1 MVTELN
7 SFQRQRKNKIIL
19 IIYSDL
25 FFLYKLMAVQK
36 SPRLSDSTC
45 VSAVVD
51 VTHRTMRCG
60 ISPAP
65 VRELLIQCC

>member
-25 FFLYKLMAVQK
+25 FFLYTLIAVQTRGYQI
-36 SPRLSDSTC
+36 PG
-45 VSAVVD
+45 VF
-51 VTHRTMRCG
+51 
-60 ISPAP
+60 
-65 VRELLIQCC
+65 LL